1 MPHKAQV
8 SRLALFLSL
17 FALASSKV
25 HMAVVKHDRCL
36 EHGELVEVSGI
47 VVEHAAGPTAAW
59 YADASGERH
68 DDHCPLLSPSSVP
81 FAFHAESVALDLI
94 GALPRPE
101 PAVMLIAHTSVDS
114 LDIAPKQGPPR
125 LEG

>member
-1 MPHKAQV
+1 MPDKAPV

-17 FALASSKV
+17 LALASSTV

-36 EHGELVEVSGI
+36 EHGELVEISGT

-59 YADASGERH
+59 YADAAGERH

-81 FAFHAESVALDLI
+81 FAFYAEAMALDLI
-94 GALPRPE
+94 GALARPA
-101 PAVMLIAHTSVDS
+101 PAVTLAAHTNVDS
-114 LDIAPKQGPPR
+114 LDVAPKQGPPR